1 MFDAYRNLK
10 SRASPRLARHI
21 VIVLLVKIVLLTLLW
36 HVFIKPHRVAVDIES
51 MGGRMAG
58 SSAPLS
64 KPLPSSSLPEK
75 THDRLDRR

>member
-1 MFDAYRNLK
+1 MFDVQRNPK
-10 SRASPRLARHI
+10 SRARPRLVRHL

-36 HVFIKPHRVAVDIES
+36 HVFIKPQRVTVDIES

-58 SSAPLS
+58 SSTPLS
-64 KPLPSSSLPEK
+64 SPSFQEK